1 MIRLLETLLHP
12 GAFATDWTTRELR
25 ARVLARH
32 RLDDN
37 DYRPSQLRYDLAKL
51 RAKGLVQRIGRTRR
65 YHLTP
70 LGARLGVLIVK
81 LRIRL
86 LGPIATLATQAS
98 VGRQSLHHNPVDAAF
113 QHVDSALD
121 QLCAALGLQP
131 AA

>member
-1 MIRLLETLLHP
+1 VFWLAIGWTTMTI
-12 GAFATDWTTRELR
+12 ASVSFATTSPSCAPKAWCNASVAR
-25 ARVLARH
+25 AA
-32 RLDDN
+32 
-37 DYRPSQLRYDLAKL
+37 
-51 RAKGLVQRIGRTRR
+51 IT
-65 YHLTP
+65 LTP

-86 LGPIATLATQAS
+86 LGPLVTLVTQPC
-98 VGRQSLHHNPVDAAF
+98 VGRPPLNNPVDAAL